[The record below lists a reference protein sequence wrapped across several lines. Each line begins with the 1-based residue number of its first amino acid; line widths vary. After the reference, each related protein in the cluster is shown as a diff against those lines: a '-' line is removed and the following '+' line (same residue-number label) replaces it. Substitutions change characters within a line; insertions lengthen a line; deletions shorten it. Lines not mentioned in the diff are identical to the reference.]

1 MIKRFKSFK
10 PMMAI
15 VLVLVLTFCVS
26 APVQAYEMSEAST
39 NMSNVLDITEEET
52 AAEVARVR
60 NIEGNLIVTFFTNAA
75 VNEKGQHSAYLK
87 AVVQYQY
94 GSSSVA
100 FWDFELAF

>member
-1 MIKRFKSFK
+1 MEPQFAVSIKYFSCCNVIELSF
-10 PMMAI
+10 
-15 VLVLVLTFCVS
+15 
-26 APVQAYEMSEAST
+26 
-39 NMSNVLDITEEET
+39 
-52 AAEVARVR
+52 
-60 NIEGNLIVTFFTNAA
+60 LIVTFFTNAA

>member
-1 MIKRFKSFK
+1 MPFMEGVQIFVLFPSAVGLRYKQKSIFL
-10 PMMAI
+10 PI
-15 VLVLVLTFCVS
+15 HPTDYF
-26 APVQAYEMSEAST
+26 
-39 NMSNVLDITEEET
+39 
-52 AAEVARVR
+52 
-60 NIEGNLIVTFFTNAA
+60 LIVTFFTNAA